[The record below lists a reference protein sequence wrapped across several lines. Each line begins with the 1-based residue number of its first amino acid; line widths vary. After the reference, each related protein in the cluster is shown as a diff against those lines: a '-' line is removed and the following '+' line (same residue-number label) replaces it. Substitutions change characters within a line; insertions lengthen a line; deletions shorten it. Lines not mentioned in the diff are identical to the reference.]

1 MYYNVLRYIHWKWG
15 PLRFTVC
22 RQALSVQDPI
32 NHVNKIESV
41 KVVWIF
47 LILCEFSRWGN
58 TWVVRVS
65 QIIIKFNTFRSNTYC
80 KALWVMSYQTMLW
93 FQGVGLFKNTIW
105 MLSIF
110 IKNACVK
117 DWGPVHESSF
127 TGLFNFRCLS
137 VTNEWGL
144 GPETTPES
152 LKMTQVHK
160 KWGKRVSVIR
170 LLLLFF
176 FMYF

>member
-65 QIIIKFNTFRSNTYC
+65 Q
-80 KALWVMSYQTMLW
+80 
-93 FQGVGLFKNTIW
+93 
-105 MLSIF
+105 
-110 IKNACVK
+110 
-117 DWGPVHESSF
+117 
-127 TGLFNFRCLS
+127 
-137 VTNEWGL
+137 
-144 GPETTPES
+144 
-152 LKMTQVHK
+152 
-160 KWGKRVSVIR
+160 
-170 LLLLFF
+170 LLLNLIHLGLTHTVKPCELWANRQCCDFKEF
-176 FMYF
+176 CG